1 MKKHL
6 LYTAMALSLMT
17 GFSSCS
23 DFGDVNN
30 DPEQM
35 TPEVMDYRMM
45 LTHVMTQACGSDWD
59 VWRNGCIYSANMM
72 QHTASWD
79 WAQGT
84 FYTYS
89 NDYSAAY
96 WDAMYCGN
104 RATIRDLYLIM
115 KEWKD
120 NPEYF
125 NEYQIC
131 RVMRA
136 YIFQRMTDLYGDVPY
151 TEAGRGSEGI
161 GYPKYDTQ
169 ESIYKDLLKE
179 LVGARDQLDPSKG
192 EQMGAR
198 DVIFGG
204 NIERW
209 KKFANSLLLRVAM
222 RLTKVDP
229 ATAEQYVKD
238 AAQHH
243 DLLIAEVSDNVM
255 VVHPDGTNNDDSA
268 EPYGK
273 IFSGS
278 DPGKFFVS
286 ESFINM
292 LQGDPR
298 LPLIATVCTKDPIPA
313 WGNEA
318 FDFGD
323 SDPSKQKGLPLGYE
337 TTAGEWSC
345 TKAPGYPGDNWRSV
359 YSVPN
364 RYTYSRPDAPTMF
377 VTAAETQL
385 LLAEAALRNWIS
397 DETPE
402 FYYKAGIRAAMHQFS
417 LYTPAEHL
425 YKQYL
430 TEDAIENYIAAN
442 PLGSGDEAYKN
453 INTQYYITTFCD
465 EYETFANWRR
475 SGYPELTPVNKGY
488 PSSETNG
495 QIPRRFRFPLSE
507 SINNAANYKTAVDRM
522 GGDTFMTRVWWD
534 KE

>member
-1 MKKHL
+1 MKRHL

-59 VWRNGCIYSANMM
+59 VWRNGCIYSSNMM
-72 QHTASWD
+72 QHTASVD
-79 WAQGT
+79 WAQGV
-84 FYTYS
+84 FYTYT

-96 WDAMYCGN
+96 WDAMYAGE
-104 RATIRDLYLIM
+104 RSTIRDLYLIM
-115 KEWKD
+115 QEWKD
-120 NPEYF
+120 DPEYA

-131 RVMRA
+131 RIMKA
-136 YIFQRMTDLYGDVPY
+136 YVFQRMTDMYGDVPY
-151 TEAGRGSEGI
+151 FEAGQGSEGL

-169 ESIYKDLLKE
+169 EAIYTDLLKE
-179 LVGARDQLDPSKG
+179 LVDARDQLDPAKG
-192 EQMGAR
+192 ENMGSR
-198 DVIFGG
+198 DVVYGG
-204 NIERW
+204 DITQW

-222 RLTKVDP
+222 RLTKVAP
-229 ATAEQYVKD
+229 ATAEEYVKK
-238 AAQHH
+238 AAEQS
-243 DLLIAEVSDNVM
+243 DLFIADVTDNAM
-255 VVHPDGTNNDDSA
+255 VAHPDGLGTDDSS

-273 IFSGS
+273 IFSHE
-278 DPGKFFVS
+278 DPQAFYLSEFFV
-286 ESFINM
+286 N
-292 LQGDPR
+292 LLKNDPR
-298 LPLIATVCTKDPIPA
+298 LSLVATVCENPKPS
-313 WGNEA
+313 WGDEA
-318 FDFGD
+318 FDYGD
-323 SDPSKQKGLPLGYE
+323 STPEKQIGMPSGYE
-337 TTAGEWSC
+337 TGTGDWSI
-345 TKAPGYPGDNWRSV
+345 TGAPNYPGDNWRSV
-359 YSVPN
+359 YSLPN
-364 RYTYSRPDAPTMF
+364 RYTYARPDVPTMF

-385 LLAEAALRNWIS
+385 LLAEAALKGWVS
-397 DETPE
+397 GDAEQ
-402 FYYKAGIRAAMHQFS
+402 YYKEGIRAAMHQFS
-417 LYTPAEHL
+417 LYTPAETL

-430 TEDAIENYIAAN
+430 TEDAIENYIAAH
-442 PLGSGDEAYKN
+442 PLGSGEEALKN

-488 PSSETNG
+488 PSCETNG

>member
-6 LYTAMALSLMT
+6 LYTAMAFSFMT

-59 VWRNGCIYSANMM
+59 IWRNGCIYSANMM
-72 QHTASWD
+72 QHTASFD
-79 WAQGT
+79 WSEGT
-84 FYTYS
+84 FYTYT
-89 NDYSAAY
+89 DGYSAAY

-120 NPEYF
+120 NPEYA

-131 RVMRA
+131 RIMRS

-151 TEAGRGSEGI
+151 FEAGQGSEGL

-169 ESIYKDLLKE
+169 EAIYTDLLKE
-179 LVGARDQLDPSKG
+179 LTEARDLLDPAKG
-192 EQMGAR
+192 DQMGAR
-198 DVIFGG
+198 DVVFGG

-209 KKFANSLLLRVAM
+209 QKFANSLLLRVAM
-222 RLTKVDP
+222 RLTKVAP
-229 ATAEQYVKD
+229 TVAEQYVEN

-243 DLLIAEVSDNVM
+243 DLFITDIADNAM
-255 VVHPDGTNNDDSA
+255 VIHPDGTNTDDSA

-278 DPGKFFVS
+278 DPQAFFLS
-286 ESFINM
+286 EFFID
-292 LQGDPR
+292 LLKDDPR
-298 LPLIATVCTKDPIPA
+298 LALVATVCENPKAA
-313 WGNEA
+313 WGDEA

-323 SDPSKQKGLPLGYE
+323 CTPEKQKGLPIGYE
-337 TTAGEWSC
+337 TGAGEWSM
-345 TKAPGYPGDNWRSV
+345 TKIPGFPVDNWRSV

-364 RYTYSRPDAPTMF
+364 RYTYARPDAPTMF

-385 LLAEAALRNWIS
+385 LLAEAALRGWVTNK
-397 DETPE
+397 TPE
-402 FYYKAGIRAAMHQFS
+402 QYYEAGIRAAMEQFL
-417 LYTPAEHL
+417 LYSAAENL

-430 TEDAIENYIAAN
+430 TSEAVNEYVAAN
-442 PLGSGDEAYKN
+442 PLGNGNEAYKN
-453 INTQYYITTFCD
+453 INIQYYITTFCD

-488 PSSETNG
+488 PSCETNG
-495 QIPRRFRFPLSE
+495 NIPRRFRFPLSE
-507 SINNAANYKTAVDRM
+507 SINNAANYKETVERM